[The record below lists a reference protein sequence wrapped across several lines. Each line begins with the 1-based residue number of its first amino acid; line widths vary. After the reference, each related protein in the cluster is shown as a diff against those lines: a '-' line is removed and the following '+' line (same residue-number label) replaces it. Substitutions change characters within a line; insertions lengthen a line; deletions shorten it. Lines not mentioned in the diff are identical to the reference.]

1 MKNPAHSSNSAPRR
15 PPRDVLLALEQY
27 DHRIHQGIARY
38 ARDHGWRLDSSMTH
52 SHQIDPDWSGDGVL
66 CRGSEL
72 DELVALT
79 QKHPMPVVSVGSAPP
94 KPGLKGAVDI
104 ELDLN
109 ALFSM
114 TIEDF
119 IASGYTHIALA
130 GNLTQTRTR
139 QFGSVSDVFERIAT
153 QHGVDSTCLPHPP
166 SPAAARTTYPA
177 MLAHCAT
184 PVAIL
189 ASDDLCAVD
198 ILNACNTAGLRV
210 PDDVAILGLHNS
222 PGIWDSTHP
231 SLSSVD
237 TNFESWG
244 YEAAA
249 LLDTLLDGAA
259 APTPYPLHTPKQIV
273 TRRSTNFIAVQNEIA
288 ANAMLFIRERANNG
302 ITVAD
307 VVAHSIVSRQHLDLL
322 FKKHLGWSV
331 SSELERV
338 RVTRVQNLLIST
350 NASVAEIAEQAG
362 YANALNLHRSFK
374 RRFGIAPGQFR
385 KANSSEGT

>member
-1 MKNPAHSSNSAPRR
+1 MKTPSNSTRSPSKR
-15 PPRDVLLALEQY
+15 PSRDVLLALGQY

-52 SHQIDPDWSGDGVL
+52 SHQVDPDWHGDGVL
-66 CRGSEL
+66 CSGSEL
-72 DELVALT
+72 DGLVALT
-79 QKHPMPVVSVGSAPP
+79 QKHTMPVVSVGSAPP
-94 KPGLKGAVDI
+94 RPELKRIVDI
-104 ELDLN
+104 ELDLK

-114 TIEDF
+114 TMEDF

-130 GNLTQTRTR
+130 GALTQTSTR
-139 QFGSVSDVFERIAT
+139 RFGSVADLFQRIAT
-153 QHGVDSTCLPHPP
+153 QHGLDSTCLPHSP
-166 SPAAARTTYPA
+166 SPPAARAAYPA
-177 MLAHCAT
+177 TLAHCTT

-198 ILNACNTAGLRV
+198 ILNACDTAGLRV
-210 PDDVAILGLHNS
+210 PDDVAVLGLHNS
-222 PGIWDSTHP
+222 PGIWDSTRP
-231 SLSSVD
+231 TLSSVD

-249 LLDTLLDGAA
+249 LLDTLIDGAS
-259 APTPYPLHTPKQIV
+259 APTPYPLHAPKHIV

-288 ANAMLFIRERANNG
+288 ANAMLFIRERANKR

-307 VVAHSIVSRQHLDLL
+307 VVANSIVSRQHLDLL

-338 RVTRVQNLLIST
+338 RVTRVQKLLLST

-385 KANSSEGT
+385 QANTSA